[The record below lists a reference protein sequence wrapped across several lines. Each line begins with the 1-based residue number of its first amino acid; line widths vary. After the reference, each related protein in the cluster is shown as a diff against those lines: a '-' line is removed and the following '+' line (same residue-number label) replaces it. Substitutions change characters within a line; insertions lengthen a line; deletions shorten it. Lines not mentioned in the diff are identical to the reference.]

1 LPPKTHQINIRSF
14 EPSHKYKCDV
24 HSAPLKTSGSGF
36 PFKSFRNDTPVLAHS
51 ISQIIHP
58 RGSFSPFKALTHSA
72 LPKIKQQSR
81 ILPGKAS
88 QDPPLLTQ
96 PRGVEFHRLA
106 DVPTL
111 TTFHDDIDNLS
122 HREEG
127 LTKSK
132 PYIMPLLK
140 KASRKDSPTTSLDL
154 SHSSLEH
161 GGLGIIATCEKGRQ
175 SNSVADLA
183 NRKNIPG
190 LHHRSTSGTSQFSS
204 ASSSSMN
211 KPGSQNIHLMRQ
223 ATRSYTPP
231 LSQSH
236 QASVF
241 ESDASGNRD
250 SVEGELLGWSG
261 SDTFYPSVQ
270 GCRVHTPNGRTSKL
284 EGAPPRTSLIM
295 VYDWDGKRDICY
307 QMYIKDKKA
316 LEEIMEYMKNVY
328 QFAPSQRDMLRILNE
343 EGFEIKER
351 ELMRSTM
358 QASAQLSEDEGL
370 LALQQEVYKN
380 ESSFNDTEPLL
391 TDTASPR
398 PPSPGLSP
406 EVLAKR
412 KERLE
417 RLKAE
422 SAERWAT
429 RKRRRRTRGWAGL
442 PADPPGPPRFP
453 SETTIDESKKHLNLD
468 NVMYRQIR
476 DQFQKIC
483 EDAGFIKKTVAGPE
497 KWQEAKNKLIQES
510 QHLQHIF
517 WEDPNQLD
525 AKALALDV
533 VCTDVTKRMR
543 TLERRMTI
551 AEAKNALGV
560 NPEESRQ
567 IRNAFY
573 NTLKA
578 DHFTSKLE
586 AGDEHWTKLKEQ
598 WIQNSELLQ
607 HILAPGPTDTEHTT
621 KLKALEVLC
630 RDVMKRLRD
639 DQTKRDPARKHS
651 SPQEHT
657 HCPDLGSSHIGNA
670 FSGSITNG
678 ISTLAS
684 QALASAPVASSD
696 LGDLQI
702 DPSLLQA
709 ANDPSFAT
717 VDHQD
722 SGHTFG
728 YVDPLLEPSTMQIL
742 VYLRIHAQSSLHG
755 DSKPWIEKLTT
766 RSVAELRQLVNTR
779 YPDTF
784 ITKIEGTDKDE
795 NGHEISFVIDEDHEF
810 DAYLTH
816 MQGRKASFLF
826 SLEQV

>member
-1 LPPKTHQINIRSF
+1 
-14 EPSHKYKCDV
+14 
-24 HSAPLKTSGSGF
+24 
-36 PFKSFRNDTPVLAHS
+36 
-51 ISQIIHP
+51 
-58 RGSFSPFKALTHSA
+58 
-72 LPKIKQQSR
+72 
-81 ILPGKAS
+81 
-88 QDPPLLTQ
+88 
-96 PRGVEFHRLA
+96 
-106 DVPTL
+106 
-111 TTFHDDIDNLS
+111 
-122 HREEG
+122 
-127 LTKSK
+127 
-132 PYIMPLLK
+132 
-140 KASRKDSPTTSLDL
+140 
-154 SHSSLEH
+154 
-161 GGLGIIATCEKGRQ
+161 
-175 SNSVADLA
+175 
-183 NRKNIPG
+183 
-190 LHHRSTSGTSQFSS
+190 
-204 ASSSSMN
+204 
-211 KPGSQNIHLMRQ
+211 
-223 ATRSYTPP
+223 
-231 LSQSH
+231 
-236 QASVF
+236 
-241 ESDASGNRD
+241 
-250 SVEGELLGWSG
+250 
-261 SDTFYPSVQ
+261 
-270 GCRVHTPNGRTSKL
+270 
-284 EGAPPRTSLIM
+284 M

-316 LEEIMEYMKNVY
+316 LEEIMEYMKDVY
-328 QFAPSQRDMLRILNE
+328 QFAPSKRAFQTQFKRWGFPSKQNPAHKNLELVARVKQLWERNTSQRDMLRILNE

-351 ELMRSTM
+351 ELMRVRAKNRWLLRVPNGMKSQSNM
-358 QASAQLSEDEGL
+358 QTSAQPSEDEGL

-380 ESSFNDTEPLL
+380 EGPFNDTETLL

-476 DQFQKIC
+476 DQFQRIC

-510 QHLQHIF
+510 QHLQHVF

-598 WIQNSELLQ
+598 WIQSSELLQ
-607 HILAPGPTDTEHTT
+607 QILAPGPTDTEHTT

-639 DQTKRDPARKHS
+639 DQTKRDPAPKHS
-651 SPQEHT
+651 NSQEHT
-657 HCPDLGSSHIGNA
+657 RSPDLGSSHISSA

-696 LGDLQI
+696 L
-702 DPSLLQA
+702 
-709 ANDPSFAT
+709 AN
-717 VDHQD
+717 HQD

-728 YVDPLLEPSTMQIL
+728 YVDPLLEPSAMQIP
-742 VYLRIHAQSSLHG
+742 VCLRIHAQSSLHG
-755 DSKPWIEKLTT
+755 DAKPWIEKLTT

-779 YPDTF
+779 YPETF
-784 ITKIEGTDKDE
+784 ITRIEGTDRDE
-795 NGHEISFVIDEDHEF
+795 NGHEIYFLIDEDREF

>member
-1 LPPKTHQINIRSF
+1 
-14 EPSHKYKCDV
+14 
-24 HSAPLKTSGSGF
+24 
-36 PFKSFRNDTPVLAHS
+36 
-51 ISQIIHP
+51 
-58 RGSFSPFKALTHSA
+58 
-72 LPKIKQQSR
+72 
-81 ILPGKAS
+81 
-88 QDPPLLTQ
+88 
-96 PRGVEFHRLA
+96 
-106 DVPTL
+106 
-111 TTFHDDIDNLS
+111 
-122 HREEG
+122 
-127 LTKSK
+127 
-132 PYIMPLLK
+132 
-140 KASRKDSPTTSLDL
+140 
-154 SHSSLEH
+154 
-161 GGLGIIATCEKGRQ
+161 
-175 SNSVADLA
+175 
-183 NRKNIPG
+183 
-190 LHHRSTSGTSQFSS
+190 
-204 ASSSSMN
+204 
-211 KPGSQNIHLMRQ
+211 
-223 ATRSYTPP
+223 
-231 LSQSH
+231 
-236 QASVF
+236 
-241 ESDASGNRD
+241 
-250 SVEGELLGWSG
+250 
-261 SDTFYPSVQ
+261 
-270 GCRVHTPNGRTSKL
+270 
-284 EGAPPRTSLIM
+284 M

-316 LEEIMEYMKNVY
+316 LEEIMEYMKDVY
-328 QFAPSQRDMLRILNE
+328 QFAPSKRAFQTQFKRWGFPSKQNPAHKNLELVARVKQLWERNTSQRDMLRILNE

-351 ELMRSTM
+351 ELMRVRAKNRWLLRVPNGMKSQSNM
-358 QASAQLSEDEGL
+358 QTSAQPPEDEGL

-380 ESSFNDTEPLL
+380 EGPFNDTETLL

-476 DQFQKIC
+476 DQFQRIC

-510 QHLQHIF
+510 QHLQHVF

-598 WIQNSELLQ
+598 WIQSSELLQ
-607 HILAPGPTDTEHTT
+607 QILAPGPTDTEHTT

-639 DQTKRDPARKHS
+639 DQTKRDPAPKHS
-651 SPQEHT
+651 NSQEHT
-657 HCPDLGSSHIGNA
+657 QSPDFGSSHISSA
-670 FSGSITNG
+670 FGGSITNG

-717 VDHQD
+717 ANHQD

-728 YVDPLLEPSTMQIL
+728 YVDPLLEPSAMQIP

-755 DSKPWIEKLTT
+755 DAKPWIEKLTT

-779 YPDTF
+779 YP
-784 ITKIEGTDKDE
+784 
-795 NGHEISFVIDEDHEF
+795 ED
-810 DAYLTH
+810 
-816 MQGRKASFLF
+816 RKS
-826 SLEQV
+826 VV